1 MTKKRHKSFP
11 AVRGVYMRKYLKYGI
26 AIGIIMGTFLWILN
40 LFIPVDGL
48 WVTLGI
54 VTNPITNQL
63 NTNQLKKLSAKHE
76 IS

>member
-1 MTKKRHKSFP
+1 
-11 AVRGVYMRKYLKYGI
+11 MRKYLEYGI

>member
-1 MTKKRHKSFP
+1 
-11 AVRGVYMRKYLKYGI
+11 MRKYLKYGI